1 MEAQGNCP
9 KRFKLSIEWGV
20 YYYKKERARQH
31 PMACRALCGL
41 CQSDIDCNLTPGH
54 DTEQRDSKHKMI
66 LIPSSSARLGHTH
79 HETHNVSVKVCLR
92 EVFREV
98 GPLAEEAVGPR

>member
-9 KRFKLSIEWGV
+9 PFARDTPMCLMQQNWTIWTMTILRGSSFPLNGECTTT
-20 YYYKKERARQH
+20 KKKGSSA
-31 PMACRALCGL
+31 PVACWAFCGL

-66 LIPSSSARLGHTH
+66 LNPSSSARLGHTH
-79 HETHNVSVKVCLR
+79 HETHNMSV
-92 EVFREV
+92 
-98 GPLAEEAVGPR
+98 

>member
-20 YYYKKERARQH
+20 YYYKKERARRH

-66 LIPSSSARLGHTH
+66 LIPSSSARLGHTKQ
-79 HETHNVSVKVCLR
+79 EAHNA
-92 EVFREV
+92 
-98 GPLAEEAVGPR
+98 PLLHFPCRWLFAPLSR